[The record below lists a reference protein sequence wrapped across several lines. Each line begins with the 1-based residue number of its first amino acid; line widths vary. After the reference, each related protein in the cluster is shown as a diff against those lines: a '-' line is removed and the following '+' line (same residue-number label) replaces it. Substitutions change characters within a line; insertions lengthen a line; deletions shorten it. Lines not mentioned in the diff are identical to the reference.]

1 MDDNEKNRARLS
13 QNHRRLI
20 SALALALFLL
30 LSAAAFYFI
39 GLPML
44 RFASDPEKFRALVD
58 AHGIGGRLIYIGMVV
73 LQITVALI
81 PGEPLEIAAGYAF
94 GALEGTLLC
103 LFGAFLGRVAV
114 FLLVRRFGTRAV
126 DVFFPLEKLNT
137 LSFLQNKKRLTLWVF
152 FLFFLP
158 GTPKDLLCY
167 VVGLTDLPLK
177 SWLLICAIAPFP
189 SIVTSTIGGDALGMG
204 NYMFALVV
212 FIVTMAISGGGLL
225 AYRAICRA
233 RERSES

>member
-1 MDDNEKNRARLS
+1 MSD
-13 QNHRRLI
+13 HRRLTEKQKKWI
-20 SALALALFLL
+20 AGTGIFLFLL
-30 LSAAAFYFI
+30 LSALIFFFAGKPLI
-39 GLPML
+39 
-44 RFASDPEKFRALVD
+44 RFAQEPERFRAWVD
-58 AHGIGGRLIYIGMVV
+58 EQGVLAPIAFLGMLI
-73 LQITVALI
+73 LQIVVAAI

-204 NYMFALVV
+204 NYMFALMV

>member
-1 MDDNEKNRARLS
+1 MSD
-13 QNHRRLI
+13 HRRLTEKQKKWI
-20 SALALALFLL
+20 AGTGIFLFLL
-30 LSAAAFYFI
+30 LSALIFFFAGKPLI
-39 GLPML
+39 
-44 RFASDPEKFRALVD
+44 RFAQEPERFRAWVD
-58 AHGIGGRLIYIGMVV
+58 EQGVLAPIAFLGMLI
-73 LQITVALI
+73 LQIVVAAI

-103 LFGAFLGRVAV
+103 LFGAFLGRAAV
-114 FLLVRRFGTRAV
+114 FLLVRRFGARAV
-126 DVFFPLEKLNT
+126 DVFFPLEKLNA

-167 VVGLTDLPLK
+167 VVGLTELPLK

-212 FIVTMAISGGGLL
+212 FVVTMAISGGGLL